1 MDFDRLHIL
10 LVCNL
15 GASTSVMVSKMTEV
29 AEKSEKLKDV
39 DIKIDA
45 YPVSTLKEHIK
56 NYDVILAGPQIKHK
70 EKEIQQECDKLDKP
84 FAIIN
89 SKDYGMVDGA
99 AILKAAIL
107 LTVKH
112 YKKNV

>member
-1 MDFDRLHIL
+1 
-10 LVCNL
+10 
-15 GASTSVMVSKMTEV
+15 MVSKMTEV

-107 LTVKH
+107 LKVKH
-112 YKKNV
+112 DKKNV

>member
-15 GASTSVMVSKMTEV
+15 GASTKDKKKKMTEIT
-29 AEKSEKLKDV
+29 EKSEKLKDV

-107 LTVKH
+107 LKVKH
-112 YKKNV
+112 DKKNV

>member
-15 GASTSVMVSKMTEV
+15 GTSTSVMVSKMTEV

-39 DIKIDA
+39 DIKIDS
-45 YPVSTLKEHIK
+45 YPVSTLKEHVK

-107 LTVKH
+107 LKVKH
-112 YKKNV
+112 DKKNV